1 MPELPEVEAVVRQLR
16 KGTIGADI
24 KRVQVLRARSVQPQS
39 AATLMRVERHH
50 IEAID
55 RRGKNIVVA
64 LSGGLAIRVHL
75 RMTGILR
82 VIPDARLHT
91 ASTRVM
97 FTLSDG
103 RGLAFE
109 DRRVLGTVHLHDLQ
123 ELEAKLSKLGP
134 EPLSRGFTA
143 KYLTEAAA
151 ESKRPV
157 KIFLMDQEVVAGI
170 GNIYAAEALFA
181 VGIHPSKP
189 ANRIRADKL
198 AALHATIPKVLRAAV
213 REAIKWYSVPDK
225 HEGMRFNVYGRK
237 GEPCNRCAT
246 PIRTIEQGGRTT
258 YYCPRCQRK

>member
-16 KGTIGADI
+16 KDAIGANI
-24 KRVQVLRARSVQPQS
+24 KRVQVLRPRTVQPQS
-39 AATLMRVERHH
+39 AAIVARAERRRV
-50 IEAID
+50 EAID

-64 LSGGLAIRVHL
+64 LSGGLAMRVHL

-109 DRRVLGTVHLHDLQ
+109 DRRVLGTVHLHDRQ

-134 EPLSRGFTA
+134 EPLSRKFTA
-143 KYLTEAAA
+143 KYLAEAAA
-151 ESKRPV
+151 RSKRPI

-181 VGIHPSKP
+181 AGVHPSEP
-189 ANRIRADKL
+189 ADRVREEKL
-198 AALHATIPKVLRAAV
+198 ITLHASIPNVLRTAV
-213 REAIKWYSVPDK
+213 RDAVKWYSVPDK
-225 HEGMRFNVYGRK
+225 HEGMHFSVYGRR
-237 GEPCNRCAT
+237 GEPCHICAT
-246 PIRTIEQGGRTT
+246 AIKTMEQGGRTT